1 MIIVTLTKLLV
12 IRIVA
17 SVRSLSSRNFR
28 MLLSLD
34 DFCAFSSARSDGDRL
49 KKAISEPLANPDIKS
64 RMAAKIAANIT
75 SNVGGEYM
83 TLEKTSVMYD
93 KKISSTINNFFKTAM
108 CCLTLPHFL
117 SSSAHLELELDQN

>member
-49 KKAISEPLANPDIKS
+49 KKAISEPLANADIAISIIVSK
-64 RMAAKIAANIT
+64 MQIIT
-75 SNVGGEYM
+75 PVVGA
-83 TLEKTSVMYD
+83 TR
-93 KKISSTINNFFKTAM
+93 
-108 CCLTLPHFL
+108 
-117 SSSAHLELELDQN
+117 